1 MWWTHVKKCRIKK
14 KCSSCLSVINIGDPS
29 HAKTEDSINYKTIVM
44 CEKCYMEHLEMI
56 KEYKAAQLTAFTFIE
71 EQVKPKVRMNDMKVG
86 DIFKTEE
93 GKIMMRVS
101 LVNTMFDHVGTSA
114 YEISKRFTVINLQT
128 GTIWQP
134 INQIRNQVVF
144 PQNAVVHISDKV

>member
-1 MWWTHVKKCRIKK
+1 
-14 KCSSCLSVINIGDPS
+14 
-29 HAKTEDSINYKTIVM
+29 
-44 CEKCYMEHLEMI
+44 MI